1 MSKKFS
7 FLIISLIF
15 LFAILPL
22 VSSAPPITTQ
32 SISTGQTM
40 TIESPLYENLK
51 IGQDHRFHAH
61 VINQT
66 RTLTNTTVSCLLHF
80 YGLDGYD
87 VDIGS
92 QFMEFEGY
100 NGVDFA
106 KTVGA
111 GNFTT
116 AGHYSYVIQCNSTN
130 EVAFFTGTLDVTPT
144 GESLEVGRAIVDI
157 GLLLLLALFIV
168 GCVVI
173 FMESE
178 NLLARVGTLGLGY
191 LLLMAMSFISWNLSK
206 DYLFSAPFLI
216 EMFRII
222 FFVMIIGFF
231 PLIIGLF
238 AWYVLMLFKIKEIER
253 LMGKGFSEQD
263 AQRRVNHK

>member
-7 FLIISLIF
+7 FLIISLIL

-66 RTLTNTTVSCLLHF
+66 SIKTNKTTQCYLHF
-80 YGLDGYD
+80 YNQSGYD
-87 VDIGS
+87 VNLGATD
-92 QFMEFEGY
+92 MEFEEY
-100 NGVDFA
+100 NGIDFA
-106 KTVGA
+106 KTLSA
-111 GNFTT
+111 GNWSS
-116 AGHYSYVIQCNSTN
+116 AGHYAYVIQCNSSN
-130 EVAFFTGTLDVTPT
+130 EVAFFSGTLDATPT
-144 GESLEVGRAIVDI
+144 GESLDLGRAIIDI
-157 GLLLLLALFIV
+157 GLLLLLALFLV

-173 FMESE
+173 FMETD
-178 NLLARVGTLGLGY
+178 NLLARVGSLGLGY

-222 FFVMIIGFF
+222 FFVMIVGFF

-238 AWYVLMLFKIKEIER
+238 VWYFLMLWKVKEIER
-253 LMGKGFSEQD
+253 LMGKGFSED
-263 AQRRVNHK
+263 EARRRIR